1 MVKTWR
7 FRPVLLLVAA
17 AGACPG
23 GTAGWGAE
31 TRFAAGVIWQ
41 RTMTRRRD
49 QRHDR
54 SWDLSG
60 RENRSGLE
68 PNVARWP
75 VPAGLVVRV
84 RHRPECFRQ

>member
-49 QRHDR
+49 QRHD
-54 SWDLSG
+54 
-60 RENRSGLE
+60 
-68 PNVARWP
+68 
-75 VPAGLVVRV
+75 
-84 RHRPECFRQ
+84 